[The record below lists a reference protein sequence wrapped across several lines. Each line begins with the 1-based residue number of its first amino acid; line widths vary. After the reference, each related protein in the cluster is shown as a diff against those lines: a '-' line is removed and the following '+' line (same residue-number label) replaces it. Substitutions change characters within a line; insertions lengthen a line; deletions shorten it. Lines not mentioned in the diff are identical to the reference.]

1 MTKAD
6 ILDQLL
12 QLAIEDFSN
21 FCEITNFDTERA
33 YICMLRKKGK
43 SYGQISVMMNKSKDQ
58 IRGIIRRNCGCIR
71 PPIKT
76 NQ

>member
-1 MTKAD
+1 MKKAD

-12 QLAIEDFSN
+12 QLAMEDFSN

-33 YICMLRKKGK
+33 YICMLRTKGK
-43 SYGQISVMMNKSKDQ
+43 SYGQIAVILNKSKDQ
-58 IRGIIRRNCGCIR
+58 VRGIIRRNCGCVR
-71 PPIKT
+71 PPEKA